1 MRPRVEAAALLVLEL
16 VGCLVIWV
24 VLPLGWMWIG
34 AQVYLAT
41 FSIALDLTVALAG
54 FVATTILTMG
64 LLNRADAVWVRLRRQ
79 AGHDQKEGA
88 LTRLVIASAGIGF
101 AAFYIWFHFVEQAFI
116 IQFMPIN

>member
-1 MRPRVEAAALLVLEL
+1 MRVRVGAAALLALEL

-24 VLPLGWMWIG
+24 ALPLGWMWIG

-41 FSIALDLTVALAG
+41 YSIALDLGVAMTG
-54 FVATTILTMG
+54 FIVTTILTMG
-64 LLNRADAVWVRLRRQ
+64 MLNRADELWVRLRRQ
-79 AGHDQKEGA
+79 AGHDQKEGV
-88 LTRLVIASAGIGF
+88 LTKVVVVSAGIGF